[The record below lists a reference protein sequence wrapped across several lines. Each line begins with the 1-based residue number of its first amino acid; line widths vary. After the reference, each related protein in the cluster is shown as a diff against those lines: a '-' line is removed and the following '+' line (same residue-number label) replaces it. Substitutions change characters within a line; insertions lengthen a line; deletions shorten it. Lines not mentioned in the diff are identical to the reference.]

1 MDIVYE
7 SAYNFIKIT
16 NKKYRFIVSHKRK
29 TQEII
34 LDFYP
39 SDYRHAT
46 GMHYIDDIVIEGNPI
61 KLLDAILK
69 EPHTVTDD
77 ILSKSKKYN
86 ERSPYTG
93 SIKDRLSDIRFL
105 ENCLDSSDFIKIYQV
120 QPFGSTIRA
129 DYFIES
135 FCKEIESE
143 VYIFIRK
150 REESDTYVI
159 VSFFRKSVLFRG
171 ISIYWMLKEKIT
183 DTGMVE
189 LFRHPNYKNK

>member
-1 MDIVYE
+1 MNIVYE
-7 SAYNFIKIT
+7 SADNFIKIT

-46 GMHYIDDIVIEGNPI
+46 GLHYITDIVIERNPV
-61 KLLDAILK
+61 KLIDAILK
-69 EPHTVTDD
+69 EPYMVTDE
-77 ILSKSKKYN
+77 ILDKSKKYN
-86 ERSPYTG
+86 EISPYTG
-93 SIKDRLSDIRFL
+93 SIKERLSDMRFL
-105 ENCLDSSDFIKIYQV
+105 ESCLDSSDYIRIYQI
-120 QPFGSTIRA
+120 QPFGSIIGA

-135 FCKEIESE
+135 FCKEIKSN

-159 VSFFRKSVLFRG
+159 VSFFRKSVLFKG
-171 ISIYWMLKEKIT
+171 TSIYWMLKEKIT
-183 DTGMVE
+183 DKGVIE
-189 LFRHPNYKNK
+189 LYRHSNYKNM